1 MVKMIVGL
9 LVGMI
14 LTGILFMG
22 PLSPTPITA
31 HSEDASLTEV
41 PSDNIATYRE
51 TIISVLQAAG
61 DEIQDNDTAQFYQKL
76 VQEYELDEPYTGVA
90 PAEQSSLME
99 LLPDIKNINQKALTL
114 PLQEAGKN
122 IRDEEIARFYY
133 KFLKDAGWTLESD

>member
-9 LVGMI
+9 LAGMI
-14 LTGILFMG
+14 VTGILFMG

-31 HSEDASLTEV
+31 QTEDASLTETPV
-41 PSDNIATYRE
+41 DIVETYRE

-76 VQEYELDEPYTGVA
+76 LQEYALDEPSPEKT
-90 PAEQSSLME
+90 PAEQFSLTE

-122 IRDEEIARFYY
+122 IRDKEIAQFYY
-133 KFLKDAGWTLESD
+133 KLLKDAGWTIESN